1 MPLNSKGRKVKRRM
15 EKTYGKQKGDRVF
28 YASEKSGRIKGVTK
42 KRFL

>member
-28 YASEKSGRIKGVTK
+28 YAGEKSGRIKGVTK